1 MYHYLQN
8 VQNFINTFS
17 YYYEINYIYNSI
29 YFNSFV
35 NAMKEINQ
43 KNMSNDENLLNE
55 NILLKTWF
63 KNMDKE
69 YDEKLRSLDFMNLLN
84 NYVNSSLELINNTYL
99 NININSQLTFHDF
112 FDLYLKYTYSPFLS
126 YTKELKLTDH
136 EIVFQKDN
144 IRLLHY
150 LNNDNNNK
158 QNRGSENKNMLLI
171 IYAPINRFHILD
183 LNSSKSVVRTLL
195 NNDIDVYLLDWGYPD
210 KKDNELTLKDYID
223 YIDDAVQ
230 TIIKFRS
237 LTSSVSLAPTNR
249 ISILG
254 YCWGGIFSLIYT
266 ATNSPYQ
273 KQINKLI
280 LMATPIDF
288 SKDNTTV
295 SLWSKSTNTDKII
308 RTFGHFDGYFL
319 DSVFNMR
326 NPAKFIYG
334 KYFNLIKHLNDKEFV
349 NTFFDVEKWLHDT
362 PPIPGKLYKKIV
374 NDCYKNNLLI
384 SGKMKLE
391 DEKLIGKK
399 EYDYNN
405 SNDDYNKINMN
416 RIAIPVLS
424 IIAENDTLVSPMSS
438 LAIDDN
444 ISSKEKVFF
453 KHPGGHVSLCIS
465 EKAHQ
470 ELWPKVSN
478 WIKS

>member
-8 VQNFINTFS
+8 VQNFINTFY

-43 KNMSNDENLLNE
+43 KNMSNDENLPNE

-69 YDEKLRSLDFMNLLN
+69 YDEKLRSLDFMNLLD

-99 NININSQLTFHDF
+99 NRNINSQLTFHDF

-144 IRLLHY
+144 IKLLHY
-150 LNNDNNNK
+150 INNDNNNK
-158 QNRGSENKNMLLI
+158 QKRGSENKNMLLI

-237 LTSSVSLAPTNR
+237 LTSSASLAPTNR

-308 RTFGHFDGYFL
+308 KTFGHFDGYFL

-334 KYFNLIKHLNDKEFV
+334 KYFNLIKHLDDKEFV

-465 EKAHQ
+465 DKAHQ